1 MVLLVVTAP
10 GHAFDPPLR
19 ARIRTALAREASPAH
34 VPAVIVDVPELP
46 VTHSGKSSEVAATE
60 ALRARESRTS
70 ARFETRA
77 ASARSPIG
85 SPTTMLPPLAHVAAA
100 PVGDV
105 EQELSRIWEGV
116 LGEPAGP
123 DDDFFEC
130 GGTSL
135 LTAPLFQQIA
145 DRLGRRLPLSTILH
159 APTISSLAA
168 LLGDDLDHGWGTL
181 ELLRGGTSQRPLFVA
196 PGLFGDPLL
205 LRPLAEHIDRGRTV
219 YGLRGRGLMGDE
231 RPLETVEEMA
241 AEQIDGIRSL
251 RPHGPYALLGYSL
264 GGAVV
269 VEIARRLLNDGE
281 QVEFLGVVDTHSS
294 WACLETR
301 EVVAQ
306 ALRLPLRWPRALTAD
321 LGRTLRHSQRR
332 LGAAPVAAGDPQ
344 AARIQAAGR
353 RAVDAYRP
361 RPYPGTIVYF
371 RAAIPSLLQVDA
383 TAVWRR
389 AAAVLVVER
398 VPGHHDE
405 LVRLHVADLARVV
418 NEHLPSAR

>member
-10 GHAFDPPLR
+10 GHPFDPPLR

-60 ALRARESRTS
+60 ALRARESANIGALRNPGCLRTIADRVADHDAAA
-70 ARFETRA
+70 ARA
-77 ASARSPIG
+77 
-85 SPTTMLPPLAHVAAA
+85 LAAA

-168 LLGDDLDHGWGTL
+168 LVGDDLDHGWGTL
-181 ELLRGGTSQRPLFVA
+181 ELLRARDLAATAVRRTWVVRGPAAAAA
-196 PGLFGDPLL
+196 PGRAH
-205 LRPLAEHIDRGRTV
+205 RP
-219 YGLRGRGLMGDE
+219 
-231 RPLETVEEMA
+231 RPDCV
-241 AEQIDGIRSL
+241 
-251 RPHGPYALLGYSL
+251 RPA
-264 GGAVV
+264 GA
-269 VEIARRLLNDGE
+269 RPD
-281 QVEFLGVVDTHSS
+281 
-294 WACLETR
+294 
-301 EVVAQ
+301 
-306 ALRLPLRWPRALTAD
+306 
-321 LGRTLRHSQRR
+321 
-332 LGAAPVAAGDPQ
+332 
-344 AARIQAAGR
+344 GR
-353 RAVDAYRP
+353 RAPAGDGRGNGGGADRWHPITPAARAVRPARLLAGRCRRRRDRAAAAQRRRAGRVPRRCGHPLQLGLPRDSRGCRTGAAAAAEVAEGSHRRSGPDAASQPAAARGRARRGRRP
-361 RPYPGTIVYF
+361 AGRSHPGGRPAGGGRVPPPPVSSTIVYF